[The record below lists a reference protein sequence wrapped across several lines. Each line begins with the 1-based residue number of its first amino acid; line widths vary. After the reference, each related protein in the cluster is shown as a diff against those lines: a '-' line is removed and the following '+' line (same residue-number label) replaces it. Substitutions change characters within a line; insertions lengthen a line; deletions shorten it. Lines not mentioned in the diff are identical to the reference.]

1 MDRRRFLTKTGLA
14 LGAVASGGGLAGL
27 IDSRL
32 AGAERQ
38 RGRIALTFDDGPGPG
53 TFKTRQILDDNGIF
67 GTWFFVGNVV
77 GRSPDSVRGLV
88 DLGHS
93 VQNHSWSHQD
103 LTTLA
108 DPTAEITMCNDAI
121 RSATGV
127 MPSCI
132 RPPYGATNDHVDSVI
147 NGLGMTSVLWSL
159 SWTRIATAANPT
171 LQTVI
176 EAEARRDRGLSSTI
190 LFHDATNDWEQ
201 MLYFLPS
208 IVAAF
213 KALDY
218 DFFTYG

>member
-1 MDRRRFLTKTGLA
+1 MDRRRFLTNTGLA

-77 GRSPDSVRGLV
+77 SRSPDSVRGLV

-127 MPSCI
+127 TPSCI

-147 NGLGMTSVLWSL
+147 SSLGMTSVLWSL

>member
-1 MDRRRFLTKTGLA
+1 MDRRGFLSQSGLA
-14 LGAVASGGGLAGL
+14 IGALATSGGLASL
-27 IDSRL
+27 IDTRL
-32 AGAERQ
+32 ANAGRVG
-38 RGRIALTFDDGPGPG
+38 GRIALTFDDGPGPG
-53 TFKTRQILDDNGIF
+53 TFRTRQILDDNGVS

-77 GRSPDSVRGLV
+77 GRSPEAARGLI

-127 MPSCI
+127 TPSCI
-132 RPPYGATNDHVDSVI
+132 RPPYGATNDHVESVI
-147 NGLGMTSVLWSL
+147 SGLGMTSVLWSL

-208 IVAAF
+208 IIAAF
-213 KALDY
+213 KALNY
-218 DFFTYG
+218 EFFTYG